1 MHKYLFCI
9 VAKFLLAL
17 EGLEIVFFVS
27 IYYRLFRLNGCS
39 KPELATNNDGRNFV
53 DLLPME
59 SIHAIRVM
67 LPRNTE
73 GRAQA

>member
-1 MHKYLFCI
+1 MKGFKLQSLFPY
-9 VAKFLLAL
+9 K
-17 EGLEIVFFVS
+17 GP
-27 IYYRLFRLNGCS
+27 FRLKGFA
-39 KPELATNNDGRNFV
+39 KPELATKNDGRNFV